1 MAHGRIAMAKLWD
14 MLNKK
19 KIDMKDKP
27 QCNQQMFRAFKNV
40 IFRRFKRTLD
50 KDKVLSYVKT
60 YMSVYSLNND
70 QINEI
75 NGIINNL
82 K

>member
-1 MAHGRIAMAKLWD
+1 
-14 MLNKK
+14 
-19 KIDMKDKP
+19 MKDKP

-60 YMSVYSLNND
+60 YMSAYSLNND

-75 NGIINNL
+75 NGIINSL

>member
-1 MAHGRIAMAKLWD
+1 
-14 MLNKK
+14 
-19 KIDMKDKP
+19 MKDKP

-40 IFRRFKRTLD
+40 IFKRFKRTLD

>member
-1 MAHGRIAMAKLWD
+1 
-14 MLNKK
+14 
-19 KIDMKDKP
+19 MKDKP
-27 QCNQQMFRAFKNV
+27 QCNQQMFQAFKNV
-40 IFRRFKRTLD
+40 IFKRFKRTLD

>member
-1 MAHGRIAMAKLWD
+1 
-14 MLNKK
+14 
-19 KIDMKDKP
+19 MKDKP
-27 QCNQQMFRAFKNV
+27 QCNQQMFQAFKNV

-75 NGIINNL
+75 NGIINKIN
-82 K
+82 

>member
-1 MAHGRIAMAKLWD
+1 
-14 MLNKK
+14 
-19 KIDMKDKP
+19 MKDKP
-27 QCNQQMFRAFKNV
+27 QCNQQMFQVFKNV

-75 NGIINNL
+75 NGIINKIN
-82 K
+82 